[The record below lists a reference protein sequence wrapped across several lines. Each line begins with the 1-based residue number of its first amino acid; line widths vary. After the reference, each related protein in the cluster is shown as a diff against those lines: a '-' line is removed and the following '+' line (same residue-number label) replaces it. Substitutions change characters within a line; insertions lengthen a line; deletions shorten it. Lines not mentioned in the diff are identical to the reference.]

1 MTAFKWNWQQKDWPN
16 FTYDEAALEDLE
28 YQFVQTSGVAL
39 GSIKHINE
47 EDKNELLIEVLS
59 DEALTTSAIEGE
71 YLDLGSI
78 QESIKKNL
86 GLETERKK
94 LPQAEYGISE
104 MMVNL
109 YRTYAVPLTHEQ
121 LFEWHQMLAN
131 GRRDLV
137 DIGRYRTHEDPMQVV
152 SGRLDKPT
160 VHYEAP
166 PSSKMTNEMEAYVR
180 WFNETHTTNKS
191 KMLPLAKS
199 GLAHYYFLAIH
210 PFEDGNGRIAR
221 GISEKSISMDLGRP
235 ALISLSQTIESNK
248 KEYYS
253 SIEAHNFK
261 LDLTEFLL
269 YFGETI
275 LAAQQHTIKTIDF
288 LIQKARFFDQY
299 SRLMNER
306 QLKVVQRMFKA
317 GYSGFKGGLSADN
330 YIRIARTSAS
340 TATRD
345 LKDLVNKSIL
355 VKSGEL
361 KSTRYSLNLKFKNE
375 V

>member
-1 MTAFKWNWQQKDWPN
+1 MTAFKWNWQQKNWPN
-16 FTYDEAALEDLE
+16 FTYDEAALKDLE

-39 GSIKHINE
+39 GSIKHIDVD
-47 EDKNELLIEVLS
+47 DKNELLIEVLS

-71 YLDLGSI
+71 YLDRGSI

-104 MMVNL
+104 MMVIL
-109 YRTYAVPLTHEQ
+109 YRTYAEPLSHEH
-121 LFEWHQMLAN
+121 LFEWHRMLTS
-131 GRRDLV
+131 GRRNLL
-137 DIGRYRTHEDPMQVV
+137 DIGKYRSHDDPMQVV
-152 SGRLDKPT
+152 SGRLDKPI

-166 PSSKMTNEMEAYVR
+166 PSSQMTKEMETFVS
-180 WFNETHTTNKS
+180 WFNEIHSENKS

-199 GLAHYYFLAIH
+199 GIAHYYFLAIH

-221 GISEKSISMDLGRP
+221 GLSEKSVSMDLGRS

-248 KEYYS
+248 KAYYS
-253 SIEAHNFK
+253 ALEAHNFK
-261 LDLTEFLL
+261 LDLTEWLV

-275 LAAQQHTIKTIDF
+275 IAAQQHTIRTIDF
-288 LIQKARFFDQY
+288 LIQKARFFDRF
-299 SRLMNER
+299 SPLMSDR

-317 GYSGFKGGLSADN
+317 GHTGFKGGLSADN
-330 YIRIARTSAS
+330 YISIARTSAS

-345 LKDLVNKSIL
+345 LKDLADKSIL
-355 VKSGEL
+355 IKTGEL
-361 KSTRYSLNLKFKNE
+361 KGTRYLLNL
-375 V
+375 VR

>member
-1 MTAFKWNWQQKDWPN
+1 MTAFKWNWQQKGWPN
-16 FTYDEAALEDLE
+16 FTYNEAALKDLE
-28 YQFVQTSGVAL
+28 YQFVQTSGIAM
-39 GSIKHINE
+39 GSIKHINAN
-47 EDKNELLIEVLS
+47 DKNELLIEVLS
-59 DEALTTSAIEGE
+59 DEAFTTSAIEGE
-71 YLDLGSI
+71 YLDRGSI

-86 GLETERKK
+86 GLKTERQK

-104 MMVNL
+104 LMVNL
-109 YRTYAVPLTHEQ
+109 YQTHAAPLTHEQ
-121 LFEWHQMLAN
+121 LFEWHQMLTN
-131 GRRDLV
+131 GRRDLM

-152 SGRLDKPT
+152 SGRIDKPT

-166 PSSKMTNEMEAYVR
+166 PSSQMTNEMETYVR
-180 WFNETHTTNKS
+180 WFNEIHTVNKT

-199 GLAHYYFLAIH
+199 GMAHYYFLAIH

-221 GISEKSISMDLGRP
+221 ALSEKSISMDLRNP
-235 ALISLSQTIESNK
+235 SLISLSQIIESNK

-261 LDLTEFLL
+261 LDLTEWLI
-269 YFGETI
+269 YFGKTI
-275 LAAQQHTIKTIDF
+275 ITAQNHTIKTIDF
-288 LIQKARFFDQY
+288 LIQKAKFFDHN
-299 SRLMNER
+299 SSLMNER

-355 VKSGEL
+355 VKTGEL
-361 KSTRYSLNLKFKNE
+361 KSTRYTLNLEFKN
-375 V
+375 VV

>member
-1 MTAFKWNWQQKDWPN
+1 MTAFKWNWQQKGWPN
-16 FTYDEAALEDLE
+16 FKYDEAALKDLE
-28 YQFVQTSGVAL
+28 YQFVQTSGIAM
-39 GSIKHINE
+39 GSIKHINAN
-47 EDKNELLIEVLS
+47 DKNELLIEVLS
-59 DEALTTSAIEGE
+59 DEAFTTSAIEGE
-71 YLDLGSI
+71 YLDRGSI

-86 GLETERKK
+86 GLKTERQK

-104 MMVNL
+104 LMVNL
-109 YRTYAVPLTHEQ
+109 YQTYAAPLTHEQ
-121 LFEWHQMLAN
+121 LFEWHQMLTN
-131 GRRDLV
+131 GRRDLM

-166 PSSKMTNEMEAYVR
+166 PSSQMTNEMETYVR
-180 WFNETHTTNKS
+180 WFNEVHTVNKS

-199 GLAHYYFLAIH
+199 GMAHYYFLAIH

-221 GISEKSISMDLGRP
+221 ALSEKSISMDLRNP
-235 ALISLSQTIESNK
+235 ALISLSQIIESNK

-261 LDLTEFLL
+261 LDLTEWLI
-269 YFGETI
+269 YFAKTI
-275 LAAQQHTIKTIDF
+275 ITAQEHTIKTIDF
-288 LIQKARFFDQY
+288 LIQKARFFDHN
-299 SRLMNER
+299 SSLMNER

-355 VKSGEL
+355 VKTGEL
-361 KSTRYSLNLKFKNE
+361 KSTRYSLNLELKN
-375 V
+375 